1 MAIDTGR
8 SRKMEC
14 THTTLDVPRY
24 YDLCRRHP
32 QLGSNLFYFGDDER
46 VPDFA
51 GAAERGV
58 CLEEQVVLLRP
69 LR

>member
-1 MAIDTGR
+1 
-8 SRKMEC
+8 MEC

-24 YDLCRRHP
+24 YDLCGRHP
-32 QLGSNLFYFGDDER
+32 QLGSDLFDFGDGER

-51 GAAERGV
+51 GAAEGGV
-58 CLEEQVVLLRP
+58 RLEEQVMLFRP